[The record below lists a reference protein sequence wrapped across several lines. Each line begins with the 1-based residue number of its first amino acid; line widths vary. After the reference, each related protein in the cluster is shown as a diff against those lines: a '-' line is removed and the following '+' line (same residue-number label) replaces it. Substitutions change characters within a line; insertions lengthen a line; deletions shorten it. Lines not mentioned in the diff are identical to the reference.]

1 MSDGSLLAAL
11 LDLPNGLVVLHL
23 VDGRIVAASL
33 AAADLLGARARV
45 GARMDALVEP
55 ASTCKLTAALT
66 ADAAAVYELQMSP
79 DGGDTRPLRFLVVP
93 LRARE
98 HLLVA
103 APLDPRYGVAL
114 EARLFAS
121 NTELANLT
129 RDLSRRA
136 CEIEAARA
144 GLEALGSLRDD
155 FMAAMAHD
163 LRAPLTTIGL
173 QAEMLARGADRPIPA
188 EVARRSGLIARN
200 VARMDALMTRVLEAA
215 RLGGGVVA
223 LERSLVSL
231 VDLVHEAMEAVQAAA
246 ERARVALELRCPAA
260 DPRLVVDPVRIGQ
273 VLGNVLENSV
283 RHTPPG
289 STITVTISDDAPA
302 RVRCTVCDQGP
313 GVRPEL
319 RDRIFERFGRGE
331 HAGIAGL
338 GLYIARKAARLHG
351 GDLWVEDASP
361 VGAAFVLELP
371 RGPPDAPRKT

>member
-1 MSDGSLLAAL
+1 MSGGSLLAAL
-11 LDLPNGLVVLHL
+11 LDLPHGLVVLHL
-23 VDGRIVAASL
+23 VDGRIAAASS
-33 AAADLLGARARV
+33 ATSALLGARACV
-45 GARMDALVEP
+45 GARMVALLES
-55 ASTCKLTAALT
+55 ASLRKLTAALT
-66 ADAAAVYELQMSP
+66 ADAAAVYELQVMS

-103 APLDPRYGVAL
+103 APLDPRYGVDL
-114 EARLFAS
+114 EKRLFAS
-121 NTELANLT
+121 NAELANLT

-173 QAEMLARGADRPIPA
+173 QAELLARGAARPSSA

-231 VDLVHEAMEAVQAAA
+231 VDLVHEAMEAVQGAA

-289 STITVTISDDAPA
+289 STITVAITDASP
-302 RVRCTVCDQGP
+302 RLRCTVCDQGP

-319 RDRIFERFGRGE
+319 RDQIFERFGRGE

-338 GLYIARKAARLHG
+338 GLYIARKTARLHG

-371 RGPPDAPRKT
+371 RGLPDAPQKT

>member
-11 LDLPNGLVVLHL
+11 LDHPHGLVVLHL
-23 VDGRIVAASL
+23 VDGRIAAASP
-33 AAADLLGARARV
+33 AVNALLGARARV
-45 GARMDALVEP
+45 GERMDALVE
-55 ASTCKLTAALT
+55 ATARRKLTAALA
-66 ADAAAVYELQMSP
+66 ADAAAVYELQVMP
-79 DGGDTRPLRFLVVP
+79 DDGDMRPLRFLVVP

-103 APLDPRYGVAL
+103 APLDPRYGVEL
-114 EARLFAS
+114 EQRLLAS

-136 CEIEAARA
+136 SQIEAARA
-144 GLEALGSLRDD
+144 RLEALGALRDD

-173 QAEMLARGADRPIPA
+173 QAEILARGADRPSSA
-188 EVARRSGLIARN
+188 EVARRSGLIVRN
-200 VARMDALMTRVLEAA
+200 VARMDTLMTRVLEAA
-215 RLGGGVVA
+215 RLGGGVVT

-231 VDLVHEAMEAVQAAA
+231 VDLVHEAMEAVQGAA

-273 VLGNVLENSV
+273 ILGNVLENSV

-289 STITVTISDDAPA
+289 STITVTITDAPA

-313 GVRPEL
+313 GVRLEL
-319 RDRIFERFGRGE
+319 RDHIFERFGRGE

-338 GLYIARKAARLHG
+338 GLYIARKTARLHG
-351 GDLWVEDASP
+351 GELWVEDASP

-371 RGPPDAPRKT
+371 RGLPDAPLDT